1 MHTRSWSFRRYVQV
15 GLGVSV
21 AALGIS
27 IAGGGAGA
35 APRPA
40 GKPPI
45 YFGAVMS
52 LTGALSGYDVPALQ
66 GLQAEVATLDENGGL
81 LGRKV
86 VFVYEND
93 ASDPTKVVPA
103 LQALTSAH
111 KLSFLLPELIPP
123 FQSEMLPYTKALKI
137 VTASSTDGPG
147 LFDASMNPYNYQTYP
162 ANGVVQAEVA
172 AAFKLHTGSALKM
185 AIIND
190 GDSAEVQFTTQV
202 TSLVT
207 AGHGSVVYTTTV
219 DPTATDISLQVG
231 QAQAAGANLLLLQSG
246 PPTCIAGAKGV
257 GTVGWKVPVLVGA
270 SCMNAANQTS
280 VPASVQPYYYA
291 LGQRAYLRDAK
302 TNGPPPTWSKFLKAL
317 KKYGAIQDLAVSRD
331 SADTEAIVAWAIKT
345 AGTTNT
351 ASVVKVLN
359 KTYKTKLPA
368 GVELTLPN
376 PPWTAT
382 DHTFNKANLSSFW
395 ALLRPGAPVNGTYKG
410 VTFKP

>member
-1 MHTRSWSFRRYVQV
+1 MHTRSWFVRRYVSV
-15 GLGVSV
+15 GLGVTV
-21 AALGIS
+21 AALGVA
-27 IAGGGAGA
+27 IASGGAGA
-35 APRPA
+35 TPKPA
-40 GKPPI
+40 KPPI

-66 GLQAEVATLDENGGL
+66 GLQAEVANLNASGGL

-86 VFVYEND
+86 IFVYQND
-93 ASDPTKVVPA
+93 ASDPSKVVPA
-103 LQALTSAH
+103 LQSLTSAH
-111 KLSFLLPELIPP
+111 KISYLLPELIPP
-123 FQSEMLPYTKALKI
+123 FQSEMLPYTKSLKI

-147 LFDASMNPYNYQTYP
+147 LFNAKKNPYNYQTYP
-162 ANGVVQAEVA
+162 ANGIVQAEVA
-172 AAFKLHTGSALKM
+172 ASFKLHKGTKLKL

-190 GDSAEVQFTTQV
+190 GDSAEVQFTSQV
-202 TSLVT
+202 TALVKSK
-207 AGHGSVVYTTTV
+207 HGSVVYTTTV

-231 QAQAAGANLLLLQSG
+231 QAQSAGADLLLLQSG

-257 GTVGWKVPVLVGA
+257 ATVGWKVPVLVGA
-270 SCMNAANQTS
+270 SCMNKANQTS
-280 VPASVQPYYYA
+280 VPSAVRPYYYA
-291 LGQRAYLRDAK
+291 LGQRAYLRDPK
-302 TNGPPPTWSKFLKAL
+302 TNGPPPTWNKFVAAL

-331 SADTEAIVAWAIKT
+331 AADTEAIVAWAIKT

-351 ASVVKVLN
+351 ASVVKILN
-359 KTYKTKLPA
+359 KTSKTKLPV

-382 DHTFNKANLSSFW
+382 DHTFNKANLANFW